1 MSQAFLNHQVSLFC
15 FLVIL
20 LLIGL
25 SNLRAMRRL
34 GDDEQRSIV
43 RRRSMAS
50 PLRTWPTVS
59 VLVPARNEER
69 NIAACVTSLVSQ
81 GYPHYEVLVLD
92 DESTDG
98 TGQVLARIE
107 TALAARSD
115 VSWSGQALRV
125 LQGSA
130 KPDGWLGKHWACHQL
145 AQQARGD
152 ILVFADADTEHHPA
166 TLRDA
171 VALLTAEQA
180 DFLSALPRQIV
191 KTWSERLIIPFLPW
205 ALWSF
210 FPLALAHHVRLPGLT
225 AAIGQFMMVRRT
237 AYDAVGGYEAIRTEV
252 VDDFALARR
261 ITTQGYRWRLVDGTN
276 RITCRMYRSFEE
288 VLRGFGKNLY
298 ALFGRNS
305 VLFFFVW
312 LWLVILFWEPLVVIG
327 VHLAGGPVWP
337 ESLRAALATVAASL
351 VLWAFSNRRFR
362 LPQRQT
368 PLYPLTILLAAI
380 IAFYSLV
387 SAFTGR
393 TTWKGRVISSG
404 SSLPGEVVDH
414 PGA

>member
-1 MSQAFLNHQVSLFC
+1 MSQVFLNHQVSLFC
-15 FLVIL
+15 FLLIL
-20 LLIGL
+20 LAIGL

-34 GDDEQRSIV
+34 GDREP
-43 RRRSMAS
+43 RRMDS

-69 NIAACVTSLVSQ
+69 SIAACVTSLVSQ
-81 GYPHYEVLVLD
+81 DYPNYEVLVLD

-98 TGQVLARIE
+98 TGHVLARIE

-115 VSWSGQALRV
+115 VSRRGQVLRV

-145 AQQARGD
+145 AQQAHGD

-171 VALLTAEQA
+171 VALLTAERT
-180 DFLSALPRQIV
+180 DFLSALPRQVV
-191 KTWSERLIIPFLPW
+191 KTWSEILVIPFLPW

-210 FPLALAHHVRLPGLT
+210 FPLALAHRVRIPSLT
-225 AAIGQFMMVRRT
+225 AAIGQFMMIRRT

-261 ITTQGYRWRLVDGTN
+261 ITAQGFRWRLVDGTN

-288 VLRGFGKNLY
+288 VWRGFGKNLY
-298 ALFGRNS
+298 ALFGRNIL
-305 VLFFFVW
+305 LFLFVW
-312 LWLVILFWEPLVVIG
+312 LWLVVLFWEPLVVIG

-337 ESLRAALATVAASL
+337 ESLRIALATVAASL
-351 VLWAFSNRRFR
+351 ALWAFSNWRLR
-362 LPQRQT
+362 LPQVQT
-368 PLYPLTILLAAI
+368 PFYPVTILVAAV
-380 IAFYSLV
+380 IAFNSLV
-387 SAFTGR
+387 GTLLGR
-393 TTWKGRVISSG
+393 GTWKGRSIHQQPSG
-404 SSLPGEVVDH
+404 TGEAA
-414 PGA
+414 PQRGT